1 VSASRAR
8 ANALLTLAALIW
20 GSAFVAQSIAARSL
34 PPLTFT
40 GLRFLLGAA
49 IVAPLA
55 WREWRMLGASGRR
68 PRRRDLGYVG
78 LLGGLVFL
86 GAALQQVA
94 LRSAS
99 VTHTGFLTA
108 LYIPQVPLLAWLALG
123 QRPHWT
129 IGPAVAGC
137 LAGTWMLTT
146 AAGAGA
152 ALQAGDAWAIASSV
166 PWAVHVL
173 LVGHAANRLS
183 GPLVVACGQF
193 AACGVLAL
201 AAGLAFEAPAAA
213 GVTRAL
219 GPIAYTGA
227 VSVAL
232 GYTLQVVAQRR
243 AHAADS
249 AIVLS
254 SETVFAAAF
263 GALFLGERLDGR
275 GLAGCA
281 LILACVLMVQ
291 LQPLARSWLKRPP
304 TAPGRP

>member
-1 VSASRAR
+1 
-8 ANALLTLAALIW
+8 LAA
-20 GSAFVAQSIAARSL
+20 RDL

-55 WREWRMLGASGRR
+55 WREWRSLGASGRR
-68 PRRRDLGYVG
+68 PRRRDLGYIG
-78 LLGGLVFL
+78 LLGGVVFL

-94 LRSAS
+94 LLRAS

-129 IGPAVAGC
+129 IAPAVAGC
-137 LAGTWMLTT
+137 LAGTWMLTA
-146 AAGAGA
+146 AAGTAL
-152 ALQAGDAWAIASSV
+152 ALQPGDAWAIASSV

-183 GPLVVACGQF
+183 GPMVVACGQF
-193 AACGVLAL
+193 AACGALAL
-201 AAGLAFEAPAAA
+201 AAGLAFEAPTAA
-213 GVTRAL
+213 GVARTL

-232 GYTLQVVAQRR
+232 GYTLQVVAQREAR
-243 AHAADS
+243 PADS

-263 GALFLGERLDGR
+263 GATFLGERLDAR
-275 GLAGCA
+275 GMAGCA
-281 LILACVLMVQ
+281 LILGCVLMVQ
-291 LQPLARSWLKRPP
+291 LQPLVRSWTRRRS
-304 TAPGRP
+304 TA

>member
-1 VSASRAR
+1 MSAGRAR

-20 GSAFVAQSIAARSL
+20 GSAFVAQALAARDL

-55 WREWRMLGASGRR
+55 WREWRTLGASGRR
-68 PRRRDLGYVG
+68 PRRRDLGYIA

-86 GAALQQVA
+86 GAAPQQVA
-94 LRSAS
+94 LLRAS

-137 LAGTWMLTT
+137 LAGTRMLTA
-146 AAGAGA
+146 AAGTGL
-152 ALQAGDAWAIASSV
+152 ALQPGDAWAIASSV

-183 GPLVVACGQF
+183 GPMVVACGQF
-193 AACGVLAL
+193 AACGALAL
-201 AAGLAFEAPAAA
+201 AAGLAFEAPTAA
-213 GVTRAL
+213 GVARTL

-232 GYTLQVVAQRR
+232 GYTLQVVAQREAR
-243 AHAADS
+243 PADS

-263 GALFLGERLDGR
+263 GAVFLGERLDAR
-275 GLAGCA
+275 GIAGCA

-291 LQPLARSWLKRPP
+291 LQPLVRSWTRRRS
-304 TAPGRP
+304 TA